1 MKKLLV
7 VFFAV
12 LMIGVG
18 IEAGTKY
25 PVVRMETNKGDVILE
40 LYSDKAPVSVEN
52 FLAYTKE
59 GFYNG
64 TIFHRVIKDFMVQGG
79 GFVTGLKQRRPSR
92 VAIENEAHNKIEN
105 KRGTVAMARTS
116 VIDSATAQFF
126 INLVDNDFLNYRN
139 NTRQGYGY
147 AVFGKVISGMDIID
161 EIGEVKT
168 TRVGQ
173 YMDVPRE
180 DVVIKKV
187 VVLRMPEKKKAK
199 AISKPK

>member
-1 MKKLLV
+1 
-7 VFFAV
+7 
-12 LMIGVG
+12 
-18 IEAGTKY
+18 
-25 PVVRMETNKGDVILE
+25 
-40 LYSDKAPVSVEN
+40 
-52 FLAYTKE
+52 
-59 GFYNG
+59 
-64 TIFHRVIKDFMVQGG
+64 
-79 GFVTGLKQRRPSR
+79 
-92 VAIENEAHNKIEN
+92 
-105 KRGTVAMARTS
+105 MARTS